1 MSPLPARSLS
11 GADRVLAWEAGVATG
26 EAVGTASS
34 PPLQAAPAATRTA
47 TPAARK
53 ILDHLCRSISALIHL
68 RRSLTVPPLSP
79 DLQSSAQAL
88 QEAAYGAPHFL
99 PCVSNVS
106 YHWQSPASL
115 ALRSSGHGARAGLRW
130 QGRGRADHLL
140 AGRLHLTCAR
150 GARFFRQRGQS
161 ACHTCLLPDA
171 RCRGCLSQL
180 AGAVPRGG
188 RWHRQRHSILRCWQR
203 YHWPW
208 RWHRRRRW
216 RWLLPLPGSASWRW
230 R

>member
-171 RCRGCLSQL
+171 R
-180 AGAVPRGG
+180 
-188 RWHRQRHSILRCWQR
+188 
-203 YHWPW
+203 
-208 RWHRRRRW
+208 
-216 RWLLPLPGSASWRW
+216 
-230 R
+230 